1 MPSTIARA
9 CSWLLAASVFAAM
22 PADAYA
28 AFGDRPLRKGARGHD
43 VRVLQSWLTHI
54 GLRTHVDG
62 WYGRGTAR
70 HVRRFERRSGQ
81 RVDGRVSRGDARV
94 LRSLVERAE
103 PRPAA
108 PGAATF
114 APDGRTAV
122 APPGAPPPIQA
133 AIAAA
138 NAITR
143 KPYKWGGGHGRWDDV
158 GYDCS
163 GAVSYALHGAGL
175 LDAALD
181 STGLARWGDPGPGTW
196 ITVYGRSDH
205 AFVVIAGLRF
215 DTSGAGEDGPRWRM
229 EPRSANGYSARHPVG
244 L

>member
-1 MPSTIARA
+1 
-9 CSWLLAASVFAAM
+9 LLAVTVLAGI
-22 PADAYA
+22 PADARA
-28 AFGDRPLRKGARGHD
+28 AFGDRPLRKGSRGHD
-43 VRVLQSWLTHI
+43 VRVLQSWLTRI

-70 HVRRFERRSGQ
+70 HVRRFERRNGR

-94 LRSLVERAE
+94 LRSLVEA
-103 PRPAA
+103 PPSRPAVA
-108 PGAATF
+108 TAAAAM
-114 APDGRTAV
+114 APDGRTAIP
-122 APPGAPPPIQA
+122 PPGAPPAVQA
-133 AIAAA
+133 AIGAA
-138 NAITR
+138 NAITQA
-143 KPYKWGGGHGRWDDV
+143 PYKWGGGHAHWQDD

-175 LDAALD
+175 LDGALD
-181 STGLARWGDPGPGTW
+181 SSGLARWGDSGRGTW

-215 DTSGAGEDGPRWRM
+215 DTSGDGEDGPRWRT
-229 EPRSANGYSARHPVG
+229 EPRSGRGYTARHPAG